1 MVKFPTPLE
10 QVMVKCP
17 GFARGDVEVSNSFT
31 QKKHLH
37 CRLAFECF
45 SIIFFSTG
53 MVLSFLSTHTYIMSR
68 ERMWS
73 ITFQCISTWC
83 TWLRVLDG
91 QLSSVW
97 LPSYPSLFW
106 PLYLVS
112 CIIMTFLSAALCK
125 HLHLLPSTKF
135 AHHRWDSDKQISN
148 MGSWE
153 EISQKFCKPLNSSGV
168 CITVLNFLNTLPCL

>member
-1 MVKFPTPLE
+1 MKDRIYWTTLLDPHHLKEVNLTLLVQIPHPTQVMGKFPTPLE

-17 GFARGDVEVSNSFT
+17 GFTRGDVEVSNSFT
-31 QKKHLH
+31 QIPKASALQASFWVFQHY
-37 CRLAFECF
+37 
-45 SIIFFSTG
+45 FFSTG

-83 TWLRVLDG
+83 TWLKVLDG
-91 QLSSVW
+91 QLSSVS

-106 PLYLVS
+106 PLCLVS

-135 AHHRWDSDKQISN
+135 AHHR
-148 MGSWE
+148 
-153 EISQKFCKPLNSSGV
+153 
-168 CITVLNFLNTLPCL
+168 